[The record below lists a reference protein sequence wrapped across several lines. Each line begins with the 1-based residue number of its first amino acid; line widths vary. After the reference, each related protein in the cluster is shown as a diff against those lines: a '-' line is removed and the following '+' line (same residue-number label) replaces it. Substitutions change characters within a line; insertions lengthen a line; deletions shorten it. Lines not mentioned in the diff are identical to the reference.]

1 MQRKPI
7 FLANREASEKT
18 LHTCTAM
25 KGKKKVPVDAKNKT
39 TSDGKHKYKQLFLIC
54 ILSEAHGGH
63 RAELSAKSQLTT
75 KALIECYKT
84 KRAGYEISS
93 VKKNL
98 DSVRFP
104 FVKPCI

>member
-7 FLANREASEKT
+7 FLANREASEKP

-54 ILSEAHGGH
+54 ILSEAHGGLQ
-63 RAELSAKSQLTT
+63 AELSAKSQLTT

-104 FVKPCI
+104 FVKP